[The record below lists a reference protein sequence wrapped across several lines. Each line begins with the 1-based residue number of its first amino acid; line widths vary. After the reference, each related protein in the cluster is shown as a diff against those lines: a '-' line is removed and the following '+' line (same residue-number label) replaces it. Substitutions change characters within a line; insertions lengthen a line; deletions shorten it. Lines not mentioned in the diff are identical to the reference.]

1 LQYKTTYVRIED
13 DRLGFYFIFFHFSFI
28 FSYFFILFYFFID
41 RVQDEEDKS
50 VTLSQVIEVIYS
62 CDTEK
67 GVEGP
72 EIR

>member
-1 LQYKTTYVRIED
+1 MSELKTIDLVSIS
-13 DRLGFYFIFFHFSFI
+13 FSFI
-28 FSYFFILFYFFID
+28 FLLFSLIFFILFYFIID

-50 VTLSQVIEVIYS
+50 VTLSQVTEVIHS